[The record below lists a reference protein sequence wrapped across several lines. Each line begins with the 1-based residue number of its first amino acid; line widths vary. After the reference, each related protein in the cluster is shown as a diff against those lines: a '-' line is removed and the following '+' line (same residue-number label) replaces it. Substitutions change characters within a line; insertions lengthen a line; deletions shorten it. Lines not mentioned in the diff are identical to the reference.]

1 MSKLL
6 RYLKPHKKILV
17 GAIIFLFFN
26 NFSAMFLPTLT
37 ANLINVGV
45 ANSDI
50 DYIYRISM
58 LMFIV
63 AVLGGLSSIISAI
76 LSSRVTASFSR
87 DLREAVFIKAQ
98 QYSLNDFQTIGTA
111 SMITRCTN
119 DITIIQRSGMMFL
132 RVILPAPVM
141 TVVGLTLA
149 FKTNAK
155 MAFFFVA
162 VIVIFG
168 IMAYIIGRKAVPL
181 FRKIQMRM
189 DRLTYVLR
197 EGITGVRVIRAFNR
211 EEFEKQ
217 RFKDSCK
224 DYKDIAVKT
233 NKIFAILIPFLFLI
247 LDLSVAS
254 IIWFGGIQVSN
265 GSMEIGSIFALI
277 EYLTIILFCSVM
289 AVMGFMEIPRA
300 LSSASRINEILN
312 LTPEINDQSVNITE
326 NTQKGTLEFRDV
338 MFQYPNAEE
347 PVLSHITF
355 TAKPGQT
362 TAIIGGT
369 GSGKST
375 VANLI
380 PHFFHIQKGEILLN
394 GINIAD
400 YPQKSLRDKIGFI
413 PQKAFL
419 FRGTIESNIRF
430 GKEDA
435 TMEEIQAAAKTAQ
448 AHEFILGLEDGYKS
462 YVAQSGS
469 NLSGGQKQRV
479 AIARALLKK
488 PEVYVFDD
496 SFSALDFKTDA
507 MLRKALRNEVKEA
520 AVVIV
525 AQRIST
531 ILDADQII
539 VLDEGKMAGMG
550 RHEELMKT
558 CTIYQ
563 QIAATQLSEDELSK
577 KEDKDYEKK

>member
-6 RYLKPHKKILV
+6 HYLKPHKKLLI
-17 GAIIFLFFN
+17 GAVIFLIFN

-37 ANLINVGV
+37 AKLINVGV
-45 ANSDI
+45 ANKDFE
-50 DYIYRISM
+50 YIYRIAVLM
-58 LMFIV
+58 LVV
-63 AVLGGLSSIISAI
+63 AILGGLSSIVSAI
-76 LSSRVTASFSR
+76 LSSKVTASFSR

-98 QYSLNDFQTIGTA
+98 QYSINDIQTIGTA
-111 SMITRCTN
+111 SLITRCTN
-119 DITIIQRSGMMFL
+119 DINIIQRSGMMFL
-132 RVILPAPVM
+132 RVLLPAPVM
-141 TVVGLTLA
+141 TIVGLTLA
-149 FKTNAK
+149 FRTNVR

-168 IMAYIIGRKAVPL
+168 TMAYLIGKKAVPL
-181 FRKIQMRM
+181 FRQIQVKM

-211 EEFEKQ
+211 EEFEKE
-217 RFKDSCK
+217 RFSASAK
-224 DYKDIAVKT
+224 DYRDIAVKT
-233 NKIFAILIPFLFLI
+233 NKVFAILLPSLFLI
-247 LDLSVAS
+247 LDLGVAS
-254 IIWFGGIQVSN
+254 IIWFGGIQVSG

-277 EYLTIILFCSVM
+277 EYLTIILFCGVM

-300 LSSASRINEILN
+300 LSSAARLNEVLN
-312 LTPEINDQSVNITE
+312 LSPEIKDRSVTLPQS
-326 NTQKGTLEFRDV
+326 TQKGFLEFRDV
-338 MFQYPNAEE
+338 TFQYSNAEE
-347 PVLSHITF
+347 PVLSNISF
-355 TAKPGQT
+355 TARPGET

-380 PHFFHIQKGEILLN
+380 PHFFPIQKGEILLN

-400 YPQKSLRDKIGFI
+400 YPQKTLRDKIGFI

-435 TMEEIQAAAKTAQ
+435 TIEEIIAAAKTAQ
-448 AHEFILGLEDGYKS
+448 AHEFIGGLENGYQS
-462 YVAQSGS
+462 YVAQAGS

-479 AIARALLKK
+479 AIARALVKK

-496 SFSALDFKTDA
+496 SFSALDFKTDS
-507 MLRKALRNEVKEA
+507 MLRKALRNEIKDSA
-520 AVVIV
+520 LIIV

-539 VLDEGKMAGMG
+539 VLEEGKIAGIG
-550 RHEELMKT
+550 LHKELMKT
-558 CTIYQ
+558 CAIYQ
-563 QIAATQLSEDELSK
+563 QIAATQLSEEELSE
-577 KEDKDYEKK
+577 KEDKDYE

>member
-6 RYLKPHKKILV
+6 YYLKPHKKLLI
-17 GAIIFLFFN
+17 GAVIFLFFN

-37 ANLINVGV
+37 ARLINIGV
-45 ANSDI
+45 ANGDFS
-50 DYIYRISM
+50 YIYRISVHM
-58 LMFIV
+58 LAI
-63 AVLGGLSSIISAI
+63 AVLGGLSSIISVI
-76 LSSRVTASFSR
+76 LSSKVTAAFCR

-98 QYSLNDFQTIGTA
+98 QYSFNDFQTIGTP
-111 SMITRCTN
+111 SMIIRCTN
-119 DITIIQRSGMMFL
+119 DINIIQKSGMMFL
-132 RVILPAPVM
+132 RVLLPAPLM

-149 FKTNAK
+149 FRTNVR

-168 IMAYIIGRKAVPL
+168 TMAYFIGRKAVPL
-181 FRKIQMRM
+181 FRQIQVKM

-197 EGITGVRVIRAFNR
+197 ESITGVRVIRAFNR

-217 RFKDSCK
+217 RFAASCH
-224 DYKDIAVKT
+224 DYRDIAVKT
-233 NKIFAILIPFLFLI
+233 NKIFAVLIPSLFLI

-254 IIWFGGIQVSN
+254 IIWFGGILVSN

-277 EYLTIILFCSVM
+277 EYLTIILFCGVM

-300 LSSASRINEILN
+300 LSSAARLNEVLN
-312 LTPEINDQSVNITE
+312 LSPEITDQPVAITE
-326 NTQKGTLEFRDV
+326 TIQKGFLEFRDV
-338 MFQYPNAEE
+338 TFQYSNAEE
-347 PVLSHITF
+347 PVLSHISF
-355 TAKPGQT
+355 TAGPGKT

-380 PHFFHIQKGEILLN
+380 PRFFPIQKGEILLN
-394 GINIAD
+394 GMNIAH
-400 YPQKSLRDKIGFI
+400 YPQKVLRDKIGFI

-435 TMEEIQAAAKTAQ
+435 TMEEIEAAAKTAQ
-448 AHEFILGLEDGYKS
+448 AHEFIQGLENGYQS

-479 AIARALLKK
+479 AIARAMVKK
-488 PEVYVFDD
+488 PQVYVFDD
-496 SFSALDFKTDA
+496 SFSALDFKTDS
-507 MLRKALRNEVKEA
+507 MLRKALRNEVKDSA
-520 AVVIV
+520 LIIV

-539 VLDEGKMAGMG
+539 VLDEGKIAGIG

-563 QIAATQLSEDELSK
+563 QIAATQLSEEELSG
-577 KEDKDYEKK
+577 KEDKGYEHA

>member
-1 MSKLL
+1 MSNLL
-6 RYLKPHKKILV
+6 HYLKPHKKILI

-45 ANSDI
+45 ANSDF

-76 LSSRVTASFSR
+76 LSSKVTASFSR

-155 MAFFFVA
+155 MALFFVA

-168 IMAYIIGRKAVPL
+168 TMAFIIGRKAVP
-181 FRKIQMRM
+181 FFQKIQKRM

-211 EEFEKQ
+211 EEFEEE
-217 RFKDSCK
+217 RFKASCN

-233 NKIFAILIPFLFLI
+233 NKIFAILIPSLFLI

-300 LSSASRINEILN
+300 LSSALRLNEILN
-312 LTPEINDQSVNITE
+312 LTPEISDNPVTISE
-326 NTQKGTLEFRDV
+326 SSKRGTLEFRDV

-347 PVLSHITF
+347 PVLSHISF

-380 PHFFHIQKGEILLN
+380 PHFFNIQKGEILLN

-400 YPQKSLRDKIGFI
+400 YPQKSLRNKIGFI

-430 GKEDA
+430 GKDDA
-435 TMEEIQAAAKTAQ
+435 TIDEIQAAAKTAQ
-448 AHEFILGLEDGYKS
+448 AHEFILGLENGYQS

-479 AIARALLKK
+479 AIARALVKK

-539 VLDEGKMAGMG
+539 VLDEGKMAGIG

-558 CTIYQ
+558 CPIYQ
-563 QIAATQLSEDELSK
+563 QIAATQLSEDELSG
-577 KEDKDYEKK
+577 KEDK

>member
-6 RYLKPHKKILV
+6 HYLKPHKKLLI
-17 GAIIFLFFN
+17 GAVIFLIFN

-37 ANLINVGV
+37 AKLINVGV
-45 ANSDI
+45 ANKDFE
-50 DYIYRISM
+50 YIYRIAVLM
-58 LMFIV
+58 LVV
-63 AVLGGLSSIISAI
+63 AILGGLSSIVSAI
-76 LSSRVTASFSR
+76 LSSKVTASFSR

-98 QYSLNDFQTIGTA
+98 QYSINDIQTIGTA
-111 SMITRCTN
+111 SLITRCTN
-119 DITIIQRSGMMFL
+119 DINIIQRSGMMFL
-132 RVILPAPVM
+132 RVLLPAPVM
-141 TVVGLTLA
+141 TIVGLTLA
-149 FKTNAK
+149 FQTNVR

-168 IMAYIIGRKAVPL
+168 TMAYLIGKKAVPL
-181 FRKIQMRM
+181 FRQIQVKM

-211 EEFEKQ
+211 EEFEKE
-217 RFKDSCK
+217 RFSASAK
-224 DYKDIAVKT
+224 DYRDIAVKT
-233 NKIFAILIPFLFLI
+233 NKVFAILLPSLFLI
-247 LDLSVAS
+247 LDLGVAS
-254 IIWFGGIQVSN
+254 IIWFGGIQVSG

-277 EYLTIILFCSVM
+277 EYLTIILFCGVM

-300 LSSASRINEILN
+300 LSSAARLNEVLN
-312 LTPEINDQSVNITE
+312 LSPEIKDRSVTLPQS
-326 NTQKGTLEFRDV
+326 TQKGFLEFRDV
-338 MFQYPNAEE
+338 TFQYSNAEE
-347 PVLSHITF
+347 PVLSHISF
-355 TAKPGQT
+355 TARPGET

-380 PHFFHIQKGEILLN
+380 PHFFPIQKGEILLN

-400 YPQKSLRDKIGFI
+400 YPQKTLRDKIGFI

-435 TMEEIQAAAKTAQ
+435 TMEEIIAAAKTAQ
-448 AHEFILGLEDGYKS
+448 AHEFIGGLENGYQS
-462 YVAQSGS
+462 YVAQAGS

-479 AIARALLKK
+479 AIARALVKK

-496 SFSALDFKTDA
+496 SFSALDFKTDS
-507 MLRKALRNEVKEA
+507 MLRKALRNEIKDSA
-520 AVVIV
+520 LIIV

-539 VLDEGKMAGMG
+539 VLDEGKIAGIG
-550 RHEELMKT
+550 RHKELMKT
-558 CTIYQ
+558 CSIYQ
-563 QIAATQLSEDELSK
+563 QIAATQLSEEELSE
-577 KEDKDYEKK
+577 KEDKDYE

>member
-6 RYLKPHKKILV
+6 HYLKPHKKLLI
-17 GAIIFLFFN
+17 GAVIFLIFN

-37 ANLINVGV
+37 AKLINVGV
-45 ANSDI
+45 ANKDFE
-50 DYIYRISM
+50 YIYRIAVLM
-58 LMFIV
+58 LVV
-63 AVLGGLSSIISAI
+63 AILGGLSSIVSAI
-76 LSSRVTASFSR
+76 LSSKVTASFSR

-98 QYSLNDFQTIGTA
+98 QYSINDIQTIGTA
-111 SMITRCTN
+111 SLITRCTN
-119 DITIIQRSGMMFL
+119 DINIIQRSGMMFL
-132 RVILPAPVM
+132 RVLLPAPVM
-141 TVVGLTLA
+141 TIVGLTLA
-149 FKTNAK
+149 FQTNVR

-168 IMAYIIGRKAVPL
+168 TMAYLIGKKAVPL
-181 FRKIQMRM
+181 FRQIQVKM

-211 EEFEKQ
+211 EEFEKE
-217 RFKDSCK
+217 RFSASAK
-224 DYKDIAVKT
+224 DYRDIAVKT
-233 NKIFAILIPFLFLI
+233 NKVFAILLPSLFLI
-247 LDLSVAS
+247 LDLGVAS
-254 IIWFGGIQVSN
+254 IIWFGGIQVSG

-277 EYLTIILFCSVM
+277 EYLTIILFCGVM

-300 LSSASRINEILN
+300 LSSAARLNEVLN
-312 LTPEINDQSVNITE
+312 LSPEIKDRSVTLPQS
-326 NTQKGTLEFRDV
+326 TQKGFLEFRDV
-338 MFQYPNAEE
+338 TFQYSNAEE
-347 PVLSHITF
+347 PVLSHISF
-355 TAKPGQT
+355 TARPGDT

-380 PHFFHIQKGEILLN
+380 PHFFPIQKGEILLN

-400 YPQKSLRDKIGFI
+400 YPQKTLRDKIGFI

-435 TMEEIQAAAKTAQ
+435 TMEEIIAAAKTAQ
-448 AHEFILGLEDGYKS
+448 AHEFIGGLENGYQS
-462 YVAQSGS
+462 YVAQAGS

-479 AIARALLKK
+479 AIARALVKK

-496 SFSALDFKTDA
+496 SFSALDFKTDS
-507 MLRKALRNEVKEA
+507 MLRKALRNEIKDSA
-520 AVVIV
+520 LIIV

-539 VLDEGKMAGMG
+539 VLDEGKIAGIG
-550 RHEELMKT
+550 RHKELMKT
-558 CTIYQ
+558 CSIYQ
-563 QIAATQLSEDELSK
+563 QIAATQLSEEELSE
-577 KEDKDYEKK
+577 KEDKDYE